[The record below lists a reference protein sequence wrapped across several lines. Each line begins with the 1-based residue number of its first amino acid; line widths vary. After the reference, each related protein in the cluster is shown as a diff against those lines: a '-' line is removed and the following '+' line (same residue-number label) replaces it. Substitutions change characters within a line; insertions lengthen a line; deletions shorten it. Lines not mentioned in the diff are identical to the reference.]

1 MENLKERFL
10 FRNILPEEA
19 DQAALIEKICFPPN
33 EACSET
39 MMKERV
45 AAAPEM
51 FLVAVDKESGKIA
64 GFINGLSTD
73 ESALRDEFFTN
84 AGLYDPAGKNV
95 MVLGLDVLP
104 EYRGQGLARE
114 IVSRYLAREKEKGR
128 SKVILTC
135 LESKVEMYE
144 KMGFQND
151 GISGSVWGG
160 EQWYE
165 MSCTLNALRK

>member
-1 MENLKERFL
+1 
-10 FRNILPEEA
+10 
-19 DQAALIEKICFPPN
+19 
-33 EACSET
+33 
-39 MMKERV
+39 
-45 AAAPEM
+45 
-51 FLVAVDKESGKIA
+51 
-64 GFINGLSTD
+64 
-73 ESALRDEFFTN
+73 
-84 AGLYDPAGKNV
+84 

-114 IVSRYLAREKEKGR
+114 IVSRYLAREREKGR

-135 LESKVEMYE
+135 LESKVSMYE

>member
-51 FLVAVDKESGKIA
+51 FLVAIDKESGKIA

-104 EYRGQGLARE
+104 EYRGQGLARK
-114 IVSRYLAREKEKGR
+114 IVSRYLAREREKGR

-135 LESKVEMYE
+135 LESKVSMYE

>member
-19 DQAALIEKICFPPN
+19 DQTALIEKICFPPN

-45 AAAPEM
+45 AAAPEL
-51 FLVAVDKESGKIA
+51 FLVAVDKERGKIA

-84 AGLYDPAGKNV
+84 ARLYDPAGKNV

-114 IVSRYLAREKEKGR
+114 IVSRYLAREREKGR

-135 LESKVEMYE
+135 LESKVSMYE

-165 MSCTLNALRK
+165 MSCTLNA

>member
-1 MENLKERFL
+1 MENLKECFL

-19 DQAALIEKICFPPN
+19 DQTALIEKICFPPN

-45 AAAPEM
+45 AAAPEL
-51 FLVAVDKESGKIA
+51 FLVAVDKERGKIA

-84 AGLYDPAGKNV
+84 ARLYDPAGKNV

-104 EYRGQGLARE
+104 EYRGKGLARE

-144 KMGFQND
+144 KLGFQND

-165 MSCTLNALRK
+165 MSCTLNA

>member
-1 MENLKERFL
+1 MDNLKERFV

-19 DQAALIEKICFPPN
+19 DQAARIEKICFPPN

-45 AAAPEM
+45 VTAPEL
-51 FLVAVDKESGKIA
+51 FLVAVDKKSGKIA

-104 EYRGQGLARE
+104 EYRGKGLARE

-128 SKVILTC
+128 SKVVLTC
-135 LESKVEMYE
+135 LESKVLMYE

-160 EQWYE
+160 EKWYE
-165 MSCTLNALRK
+165 MSYNLNALRK